1 MYHGRMRGT
10 QRPSIAHAVW
20 LFISIGCSAPD
31 RPDAVPPD
39 ARVAGAPAPYDV
51 LITGGRVVDGTGA
64 PWLIADIGIRGDRI
78 AAVGQLAAAEATTR
92 IDARDLVVAPGFVD
106 LLGQSEFNV
115 LVDNRVASKVTQGV
129 TTEITGEGTSIAP
142 VNDRM
147 IKDRSASYQHFGVTP
162 DWHTLDEYFAHLERS
177 KSAINIGTFVGSG
190 GLRDYVMGSDD
201 RPATPAELD
210 QMRMLARQAMED
222 GALGVSSSL
231 QLQQG
236 LKWAG
241 RVPADLGARGRH
253 RRAARQARGSR
264 RAGAHQEGHGRP
276 ERRV

>member
-129 TTEITGEGTSIAP
+129 TTEVTGEGTSIAP
-142 VNDRM
+142 VND
-147 IKDRSASYQHFGVTP
+147 
-162 DWHTLDEYFAHLERS
+162 
-177 KSAINIGTFVGSG
+177 
-190 GLRDYVMGSDD
+190 
-201 RPATPAELD
+201 
-210 QMRMLARQAMED
+210 
-222 GALGVSSSL
+222 VSSSL

-276 ERRV
+276 ERCV